1 MISSKE
7 KTNRRPKRKTIE
19 SRMAIAVFFTS
30 PTMSVRILLADD
42 HTIVRQAIK
51 VALGLEGFEVIGEAS
66 DGREAINH
74 CKQLQPDVALV
85 DISMPRLNGIEAAR
99 EIIKGCP
106 NTKVVMLSEHKS
118 DRYVLESLQVGVH
131 GYVLK
136 AETASE
142 LAHAIFAVCKG
153 QTYVSPGVFPA
164 LNAYQVGIEPAGRL
178 SVRESEVLQLIG
190 EGNSTKE
197 IADTLKMSYKTVRS
211 HRDNI
216 MKKLDVHN
224 TVELVLYSIRRGLLE
239 A

>member
-1 MISSKE
+1 V
-7 KTNRRPKRKTIE
+7 
-19 SRMAIAVFFTS
+19 AIALAMGSFTP
-30 PTMSVRILLADD
+30 PTKMSVRILLADD

-51 VALGLEGFEVIGEAS
+51 VALELEGFKEVVEAS

-74 CKQLQPDVALV
+74 CKHLHPDVAII

-99 EIIKGCP
+99 EILKTCP
-106 NTKVVMLSEHKS
+106 NTKVVMLSEHKA

-136 AETASE
+136 AETAAE
-142 LAHAIFAVCKG
+142 LAHAIFAVSKG
-153 QTYVSPGVFPA
+153 QAYVSPGVFQA
-164 LNAYQVGIEPAGRL
+164 LKAYQAGVEPAGLL
-178 SVRESEVLQLIG
+178 SVRESEVLQLIA

-197 IADTLKMSYKTVRS
+197 IADALKMSYKTVRS

-216 MKKLDVHN
+216 MKKLDVHS
-224 TVELVLYSIRRGLLE
+224 TVDLVLYSIRRGLLE